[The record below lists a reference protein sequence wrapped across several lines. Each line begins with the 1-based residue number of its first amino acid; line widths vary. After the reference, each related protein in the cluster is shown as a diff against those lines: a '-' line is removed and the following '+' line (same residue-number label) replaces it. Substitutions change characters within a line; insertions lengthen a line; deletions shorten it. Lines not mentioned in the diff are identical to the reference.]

1 MGVEETLKKY
11 SWILPLIQ
19 KADRA
24 TRSMIMKNFR
34 QKKTNF
40 YPEMEVK
47 ADVDNL
53 IKFMLC
59 PNMCRFDC
67 GTLKAS

>member
-24 TRSMIMKNFR
+24 TRAVIMKNFR

-40 YPEMEVK
+40 FPEGEFN
-47 ADVDNL
+47 ADVENL
-53 IKFMLC
+53 INCMLC
-59 PNMCRFDC
+59 PNMCRFDRM
-67 GTLKAS
+67 K